1 MLSALQIRNR
11 VLQGLATG
19 RFWRLADDR
28 ARLREGIMGQCH
40 VCDLPIRRGH
50 VYELPTAKSAVRVHL
65 ECYLFWLHISG
76 AYEPEPITCTRCRFV
91 IPPHAEK
98 VTVGGEPYNDRCWTR
113 HQEDAAPT
121 SAS

>member
-11 VLQGLATG
+11 VPTGLATA
-19 RFWRLADDR
+19 RFSRLPHHRAKLRDR
-28 ARLREGIMGQCH
+28 IMGPFH
-40 VCDLPIRRGH
+40 ACDLPIRRGH

-91 IPPHAEK
+91 IPPHRRR
-98 VTVGGEPYNDRCWTR
+98 GGRLHHDRC
-113 HQEDAAPT
+113 
-121 SAS
+121 